1 MCVFMKLVIL
11 NIQRIKGKKGTVRG
25 GHTNLGVPEKY
36 GNRIRKGKR
45 EREKGIG

>member
-1 MCVFMKLVIL
+1 MCVCVYKVSYFKHSK
-11 NIQRIKGKKGTVRG
+11 NKRKKGRG
-25 GHTNLGVPEKY
+25 GHTNLGVLEKY